1 MPGYSAHDLVSD
13 DGWDE
18 WSDLP
23 DELIEDTEEEGSVAE
38 PEPEIS

>member
-18 WSDLP
+18 WSDLL
-23 DELIEDTEEEGSVAE
+23 DELIEDAEEDAPVTEPDPG
-38 PEPEIS
+38 IS